1 MPSISIEFL
10 AALCIAASIHFT
22 SQIRERSPRQPVAE
36 SGFWVTETDSSRR
49 TTTIRF
55 YATSNHL
62 VSERKENR
70 DLDIKRLATRKYLNR
85 LLKNEL
91 ENDSL
96 TKSLPKLYEIH

>member
-1 MPSISIEFL
+1 MPNISIEFL

-22 SQIRERSPRQPVAE
+22 SQSRERSARQPVAE
-36 SGFWVTETDSSRR
+36 SGFWVTETDSAGH

-70 DLDIKRLATRKYLNR
+70 NIDIRRLASRKYLNR

-96 TKSLPKLYEIH
+96 AKSLPKLYEIH